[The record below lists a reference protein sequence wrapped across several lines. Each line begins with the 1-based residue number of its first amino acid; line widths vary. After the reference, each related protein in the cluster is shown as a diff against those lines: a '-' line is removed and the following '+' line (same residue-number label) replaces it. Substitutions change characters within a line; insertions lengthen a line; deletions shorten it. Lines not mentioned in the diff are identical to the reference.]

1 MSRDHD
7 CMLKNDSLK
16 LTSDQIQEPS
26 ENNLIYSMCYYIM
39 IFFYVISINIFWQ
52 ILYKR
57 LKSRNQDKQMAKI
70 ANFALHKNI
79 QIYSLCYDIERKVQ

>member
-39 IFFYVISINIFWQ
+39 IFFYVISINIF
-52 ILYKR
+52 
-57 LKSRNQDKQMAKI
+57 
-70 ANFALHKNI
+70 
-79 QIYSLCYDIERKVQ
+79 